1 LFISAPQRNIFRFN
15 MSKQRTSGWTR
26 KKRYVLYGI
35 LTAIGIG
42 FAFYQAETSF
52 NWKNSK
58 VWNFDSYLV
67 NTVPPNFA
75 ESETD
80 PTPGLWVVKADNS
93 APSGSNVLAKLP
105 GNDNLDYHLQI
116 MPDSPSSASLEE
128 VKVEFKIISGQ
139 KAQAAGLIL
148 RFQDKDH
155 YFVLMA
161 DAMNG
166 RFSLC
171 RLEQPYLICNYEHQA
186 QISTGEWHT
195 IKANVSPEGLGGY
208 LDDKL
213 LIRANN
219 QAYQDGQIGL
229 WTKGGTEAYF
239 DDLEL
244 NY

>member
-1 LFISAPQRNIFRFN
+1 
-15 MSKQRTSGWTR
+15 MSKQRTFGWTR

-42 FAFYQAETSF
+42 LAFYQAETNS

-58 VWNFDSYLV
+58 VWNFDSYQAD
-67 NTVPPNFA
+67 TIPPNFA

-116 MPDSPSSASLEE
+116 MPDSPSIHFAE
-128 VKVEFKIISGQ
+128 VKVNFKIISGQ
-139 KAQAAGLIL
+139 KAQAAGLVL

-161 DAMNG
+161 DAMDS

-171 RLEQPYLICNYEHQA
+171 RLEQPYLICNYERQA
-186 QISTGEWHT
+186 SISTGQWHT
-195 IKANVSPEGLGGY
+195 IKANVSAEGIGGY

-229 WTKGGTEAYF
+229 WTKGGTEAHF

>member
-1 LFISAPQRNIFRFN
+1 MSRQRSFE
-15 MSKQRTSGWTR
+15 WTK
-26 KKRYVLYGI
+26 KKRYVLFGI

-42 FAFYQAETSF
+42 VALYQAEANF

-58 VWNFDSYLV
+58 IWNFDSYQAD
-67 NTVPPNFA
+67 TIPPNFA
-75 ESETD
+75 GSETD

-116 MPDSPSSASLEE
+116 MPDSPTSHFEE
-128 VKVEFKIISGQ
+128 VKVNFKIVSGQ
-139 KAQAAGLIL
+139 KARAAGLVL

-161 DAMNG
+161 DAMNNI
-166 RFSLC
+166 FSLC
-171 RLEQPYLICNYEHQA
+171 KLKEPYLICNYERQT
-186 QISTGEWHT
+186 QISAGEWHT
-195 IKANVSPEGLGGY
+195 IKVYVSPEGIGGY

-219 QAYQDGQIGL
+219 EAYQDGQIGL
-229 WTKGGTEAYF
+229 WTKGDTEAYF